1 MASGVSD
8 TYNLPF
14 PEASDPVNVH
24 GDIASLVAMLEEVLP
39 PLGVGYFQLNV
50 RNTSGETIIAG
61 TPVYATGH
69 TTKTTIAKAL
79 PSTTAPILG
88 LLKETTANNAD
99 GVVIVAGVLD
109 GVNTSAFT
117 AGQVLYV
124 GESGGLSA
132 TQPAAGGGAVGIVA
146 YAAEQGILIVEAKG
160 NGTWGALKAGLA

>member
-1 MASGVSD
+1 MASGSSE
-8 TYNLPF
+8 TFNLPF

-50 RNTSGETIIAG
+50 RNISGSSIVAG
-61 TPVYATGH
+61 TPVYATGY
-69 TTKTTIAKAL
+69 TTKTTIDKAL
-79 PSTTAPILG
+79 ASTTAPILG

-99 GVVIVAGVLD
+99 GVVVVAGVLE
-109 GVNTSAFT
+109 GINTSAFT

-124 GESGGLSA
+124 GESGGLSS
-132 TQPAAGGGAVGIVA
+132 TQPATGGGAVGIVA
-146 YAAEQGILIVEAKG
+146 YAAEEGIIIVEAKG